1 MVDDSFLQPQPGT
14 SPSDHLVSGLVPAG
28 VFVVVAVLYPRL
40 RAGLRGGLALAL
52 GLLGVVIGV
61 GEAGYYTVK
70 SGPSGDDFTGLLA
83 IPAGLLLLGVGATTL
98 WRSRRIDDNKAW
110 RYLRRALLALGAAAL
125 VAFVMFPL
133 SLSYVVTHAA
143 RAYVP
148 APNLGAPYEEVSFET
163 SDGLTLRGWY
173 IPSKNRAAVISFPGR
188 KGPQGPARMLA
199 RHGYGVLLFDRRGEG
214 ESDGDPNAFG
224 WSGEK
229 DVYAAAAFLRSR
241 SEVDPERIGAVGL
254 SVGGEMLIQA
264 AAESDEVKAIVSEG
278 AGARSIREDLEL
290 PDATW
295 YSPEIWTTSVITAG
309 TALFSDELPPPSLK
323 DLAGR
328 ISPRSVFF
336 VYGEEGQPGEID
348 LNPIYYTAAREPK
361 AIWEVP
367 GAGHTGGITAQP
379 EEYERR
385 VVDFFDR
392 ALAP

>member
-1 MVDDSFLQPQPGT
+1 MV
-14 SPSDHLVSGLVPAG
+14 
-28 VFVVVAVLYPRL
+28 YPRL

-83 IPAGLLLLGVGATTL
+83 IPAGLLLLAVGARTL
-98 WRSRRIDDNKAW
+98 WRSRRTDDNRAW
-110 RYLRRALLALGAAAL
+110 RYVRRALLALGAALL

-133 SLSYVVTHAA
+133 SLSYVVTHVA

-148 APNLGAPYEEVSFET
+148 EPDLGAPYEDVSFET

-173 IPSKNRAAVISFPGR
+173 VPSKNRAAVIAFPGR
-188 KGPQGPARMLA
+188 KGPQAPARMLA

-214 ESDGDPNAFG
+214 ESDGDPNTFG
-224 WSGEK
+224 WSGEL

-241 SEVDPERIGAVGL
+241 PEVDPERIGAVGL

-290 PDATW
+290 PDASW
-295 YSPEIWTTSVITAG
+295 YSPGIWLAGVITAG
-309 TALFSDELPPPSLK
+309 TALFSDKLPPPNLK
-323 DLAGR
+323 ELASR

-336 VYGEEGQPGEID
+336 VYGEEGQPQEID
-348 LNPIYYTAAREPK
+348 LNPVYYAAARRPK

-367 GAGHTGGITAQP
+367 GAGHTGGIDAQP
-379 EEYERR
+379 DEYERR
-385 VVDFFDR
+385 VVAFFDG